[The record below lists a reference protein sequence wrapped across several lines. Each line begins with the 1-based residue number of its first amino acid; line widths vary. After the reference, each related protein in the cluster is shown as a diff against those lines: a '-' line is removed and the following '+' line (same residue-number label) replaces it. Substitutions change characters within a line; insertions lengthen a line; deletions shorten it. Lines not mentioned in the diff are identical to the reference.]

1 MEYLVR
7 LKYYPCLV
15 AWFKSRGFMHVLHD
29 LNIELQ

>member
-7 LKYYPCLV
+7 LNALNIFRV
-15 AWFKSRGFMHVLHD
+15 IRGFMHVLHD